1 MLFTKSTAYTL
12 QALIELA
19 NFEKP
24 VDVSKLAEIIDVPK
38 PFLAKLL
45 QTLSKNGYVK
55 SFKGIHGGFSLE
67 KNPKD
72 IKILELFKVIE
83 DKDSLVFYC
92 SKNTENCVRDRADIC
107 CTRPFFTYL
116 EDKIN
121 DILKDMTLEDV
132 IRMKSD
138 K

>member
-12 QALIELA
+12 QALMELA
-19 NFEKP
+19 NFDKP
-24 VDVSKLAEIIDVPK
+24 VDVTKLSEITSLPK

-45 QTLSKNGYVK
+45 QILSKKGYVK
-55 SFKGIHGGFSLE
+55 SFKGLHGGFLLE
-67 KNPKD
+67 KNPKE

-92 SKNTENCVRDRADIC
+92 SKEPENCVRNRADIC
-107 CTRPFFTYL
+107 CVRPFFTYL
-116 EDKIN
+116 ENKLN

-132 IRMKSD
+132 IRMKSG